1 MSHRWNTGELSRLGT
16 NGRTMKRFLVAG
28 LVTFALAGA
37 LATSVRADAPTPLG
51 GLALTPYCQSL
62 GYDGDTLTKPQ
73 LGPNAAYNNWRC
85 FIGTR
90 DAPISLHPFSMEQAC
105 MSQYQHFAI
114 QARPTDPD
122 DAYTWVC
129 YSVAHA

>member
-1 MSHRWNTGELSRLGT
+1 MRNTSIDHFG
-16 NGRTMKRFLVAG
+16 GRTRRTVVGRFLFVVAVAG
-28 LVTFALAGA
+28 VLGA
-37 LATSVRADAPTPLG
+37 ASATVGRADAPRPLG

-85 FIGTR
+85 FTGTR
-90 DAPISLHPFSMEQAC
+90 AAPTSLHPFSMEQAC
-105 MSQYQHFAI
+105 KFQYGQNAI
-114 QARPTDPD
+114 QTHPTNPD
-122 DAYTWVC
+122 DAFTWVC